1 MEISN
6 VPALKVGTRKW
17 CELQLKLVQL
27 VPYHFINFTQKG
39 LRILKKLSTMT
50 LKKTLK

>member
-1 MEISN
+1 MKISN

-17 CELQLKLVQL
+17 YELQLKLVQL

-39 LRILKKLSTMT
+39 LHY
-50 LKKTLK
+50 